1 MQEKQFD
8 NLMLGQ
14 DAKWADFK
22 DVKSLQAPGKPVTS
36 AIREEIQRHEQ
47 PIPEATRENI
57 DALIKK
63 LRNTGMKESKV
74 RRIVK
79 NTFKI
84 TVV

>member
-1 MQEKQFD
+1 MQSTEFD
-8 NLMLGQ
+8 NLMNGSP
-14 DAKWADFK
+14 AKWMESKDLFKKDDFK
-22 DVKSLQAPGKPVTS
+22 PTLA
-36 AIREEIQRHEQ
+36 EIKIFER

-57 DALIKK
+57 DSLVAKCRK
-63 LRNTGMKESKV
+63 NGMKEAKI